1 LILPEFFLVVNLQHY
16 PLKMPGAR
24 GPVPVNRDLPS
35 EILTLLA
42 EKDGFA
48 TEDAFPNIPRPEVKA
63 AVDRLAS
70 RDMVEYDTKEKEVV
84 LLTEESER
92 ICDEG
97 SHEYKV
103 WDAVRR
109 KGKISIKEL
118 PVSIMFP
125 IGMVKLLIYWTE

>member
-1 LILPEFFLVVNLQHY
+1 
-16 PLKMPGAR
+16 MPGAR
-24 GPVPVNRDLPS
+24 GPVPINRDLPT
-35 EILTLLA
+35 EILTLLS
-42 EKDGFA
+42 EKDSIA
-48 TEDAFPNIPRPEVKA
+48 TDDVFPNISQPEVKS

-92 ICDEG
+92 ICEEG

-118 PVSIMFP
+118 PVSTLFH
-125 IGMVKLLIYWTE
+125 IGLACLLIYRTERSRHRISKDWIRKRF